1 MTLCSPFCSEWCEVD
16 NSRSRSNFGLM
27 ALPPFGESGGYHRPK
42 SARGDRNAPPPLSCS
57 ADRKKSPGK
66 VSRKREYS
74 RIGRRLS
81 VVRPPKTAEGESG
94 DYPRVRK
101 SPLLAGFFAIPR
113 GPLVNGALA
122 GWGGRDR
129 TSEWRNQKSPRRF
142 DLTAY
147 FSQLVRKVL
156 MSYQRVTSDFPTDPR
171 DPESNSPP
179 ATPRAPSQL
188 SAG

>member
-1 MTLCSPFCSEWCEVD
+1 M
-16 NSRSRSNFGLM
+16 
-27 ALPPFGESGGYHRPK
+27 HRRPCLAVQIEK
-42 SARGDRNAPPPLSCS
+42 SLRA
-57 ADRKKSPGK
+57 KSPENGNIRR
-66 VSRKREYS
+66 V
-74 RIGRRLS
+74 GRRLS
-81 VVRPPKTAEGESG
+81 VVWPAKTAYRESG

-101 SPLLAGFFAIPR
+101 SPLSAGSSAIPR
-113 GPLVNGALA
+113 DPLLNGALA

-179 ATPRAPSQL
+179 ATPRAPRTAPIIRWLVSPL
-188 SAG
+188 MV